1 MGRLDGRVAVVT
13 GASRGIGKEIAETF
27 AAEGA
32 GVAVVARTEVQWDL
46 RMPGT
51 IHDTVAA
58 IEAAGGTAVAVPADL
73 AKPEEVETVIS
84 RAKSAL
90 GPVDIL
96 VNNAAL
102 TIPGRPPKGEAG
114 SAPVSPPA
122 PQPPSSSSPP
132 PRPGPANL
140 TRSSFLTFPLKGFRL
155 HFEIGLFAA
164 YRLMQLALPD
174 MIEAGRGAIVNISSL
189 AGFIPGEGPY
199 ARPGTPGPIAYGGN
213 KAAIHHL
220 SQSVAAEVQAYGIT
234 VNVLSP
240 SEPVITPGN
249 LVAAGGETDWASP
262 KDFAEATVR
271 LVLADPNEINGRL
284 LWSDDVL
291 HPELGRRGWLR

>member
-13 GASRGIGKEIAETF
+13 GASRGIGKAIAVTF

-32 GVAVVARTEVQWDL
+32 KVAVVARTEAQWDP

-51 IHDTVAA
+51 IHDTVAD
-58 IEAAGGTAVAVPADL
+58 IEAHGGTAVAVAADL
-73 AKPEEVETVIS
+73 ASPSEVETVVE
-84 RAKSAL
+84 RVKSAL

-96 VNNAAL
+96 INNAAL
-102 TIPGRPPKGEAG
+102 TIPGRPPK
-114 SAPVSPPA
+114 VPPA
-122 PQPPSSSSPP
+122 SGAEAHMAREPTPQSRGVP
-132 PRPGPANL
+132 
-140 TRSSFLTFPLKGFRL
+140 RSSFLSFPIKGFRL
-155 HFEIGLFAA
+155 HFEIGLFAT

-174 MIEAGRGAIVNISSL
+174 MVDAGRGGVVNISSL
-189 AGFIPGEGPY
+189 AGFVPGEGPY
-199 ARPGTPGPIAYGGN
+199 RNPGLPGPIAYGGN

-220 SQSVAAEVQAYGIT
+220 TQSVAFEMQAHGVA

-249 LVAAGGETDWASP
+249 LVAASGETNFASP
-262 KDFAEATVR
+262 EDFAEATLR
-271 LVLADPNEINGRL
+271 LALADPREISGQL

-291 HPELGRRGWLR
+291 HPERGRRGWLR